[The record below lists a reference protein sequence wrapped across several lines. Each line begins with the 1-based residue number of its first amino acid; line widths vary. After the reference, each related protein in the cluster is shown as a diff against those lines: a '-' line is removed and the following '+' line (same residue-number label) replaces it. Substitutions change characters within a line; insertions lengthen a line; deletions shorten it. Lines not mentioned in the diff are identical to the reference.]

1 MAADFLCATIIFTF
15 PRAIPF
21 TSKIPNFTFSFPLRI
36 TTLP

>member
-1 MAADFLCATIIFTF
+1 MAADFLSVTTIFTF

-21 TSKIPNFTFSFPLRI
+21 PSKIPNFTISFPLRI